1 MTHIDHLL
9 TTHLCVL
16 SLSLS
21 PASFPL
27 SPLQTWLQRYG
38 YLPPTDP
45 RMSVL
50 RTAQTMQ
57 SAIAAMQRLYG
68 LNVTGSLDRNTIE

>member
-1 MTHIDHLL
+1 MI
-9 TTHLCVL
+9 L

-21 PASFPL
+21 LFKA
-27 SPLQTWLQRYG
+27 WLQRYG

-50 RTAQTMQ
+50 RSDQTMQ

-68 LNVTGSLDRNTIE
+68 LNVTGELDKNTIKWVAVTLSL